1 MTILTPRQFRVTIL
15 VGSGMK
21 NTEVAQVLGTTGGVV
36 KNVLREIFERTKIS
50 SRVELALR
58 YTDELAKGKYDQN
71 RLTSELARL
80 ETRVNS
86 LARSER

>member
-1 MTILTPRQFRVTIL
+1 
-15 VGSGMK
+15 MK